1 MRMVYLSDIHTQV
14 HLSDICLVS
23 AFAFPRLVYLVVR
36 RLNDTLH
43 NTHTHTHIQVD
54 YLLLNYK
61 KDVDMQQQ
69 DSTS

>member
-43 NTHTHTHIQVD
+43 NTHTHIQVD